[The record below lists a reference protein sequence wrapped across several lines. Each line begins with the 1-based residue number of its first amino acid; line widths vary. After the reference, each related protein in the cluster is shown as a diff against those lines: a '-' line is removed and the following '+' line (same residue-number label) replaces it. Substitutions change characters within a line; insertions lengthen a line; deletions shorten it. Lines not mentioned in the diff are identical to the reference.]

1 MRCYA
6 ITMHCRDSHM
16 TNCILCAQESADAR
30 PFPRMR
36 GGVWERDYPFGGG
49 DELPRPACV
58 VGSGN
63 GPVTFLWLMTRAKAA
78 I

>member
-1 MRCYA
+1 MRTKC
-6 ITMHCRDSHM
+6 TDNGPENPG
-16 TNCILCAQESADAR
+16 TR